1 MDRCSADYGRMLLN
15 CKIMKRYIITAAACM
30 LSLPVISQNTD
41 TQEIIRKINDT
52 GAAIHSLEC
61 SFTQTKT
68 LSILS
73 GNMVSH
79 GKMYFAQP
87 GMLRWEYTEPYSSVF
102 IMHSDT
108 LWLKNE
114 NRVDTVDINR
124 NRMYKELTDFMISS
138 ITGGY
143 LADSR
148 SFSISVKDEAD
159 ECIVTL
165 LPLKKRIKQ
174 MWSELILHFDN
185 STYTLLT
192 LEMMEQTGDMTVIE
206 FSDVVI
212 NGPQNTG
219 VFRIN

>member
-1 MDRCSADYGRMLLN
+1 MDRRAADYGRMLLN
-15 CKIMKRYIITAAACM
+15 CKIMKRYIITVAACL

-52 GAAIHSLEC
+52 GASIHSLEC

-68 LSILS
+68 ISILS
-73 GNMVSH
+73 GNMVSR
-79 GKMYFAQP
+79 GKMHYAQP

-102 IMHSDT
+102 IMNGDT

-114 NRVDTVDINR
+114 DRVDTVDINR
-124 NRMYKELTDFMISS
+124 NRMYKELTGLMISS

-143 LADSR
+143 LADSS
-148 SFSISVKDEAD
+148 SFSISVRQETD

-165 LPLKKRIKQ
+165 LPLKKKIKQ
-174 MWSELILHFDN
+174 MWSELIMHFDS

-192 LEMMEQTGDMTVIE
+192 LEMLEQTGDRTVIE
-206 FSDVVI
+206 FSDVMI
-212 NGPQNTG
+212 NGPLDTG